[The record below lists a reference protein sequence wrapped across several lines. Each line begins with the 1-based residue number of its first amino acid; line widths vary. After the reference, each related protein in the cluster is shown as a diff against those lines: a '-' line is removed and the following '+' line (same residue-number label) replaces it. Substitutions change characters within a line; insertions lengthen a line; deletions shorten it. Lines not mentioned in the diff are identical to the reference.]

1 MLPEAY
7 LGVPVVALPATCLDN
22 NAVLRRVRAAFEGPD
37 ELWPPIERRLR
48 GVFRLCESDVRYLEE
63 ERPLPLADHV
73 LGPSREALAAAGLGP
88 ADLDML
94 AYGAIARE
102 YFEPATA
109 SEVAGKLGAFRAL
122 TFDVA
127 AACSGSLMAL
137 QAALGHMLL
146 QPRLKNALITT
157 VAIQPGRIAWKMPDY
172 ETALLLAAGLT
183 VGNASAAMT
192 LTREPRG
199 PCGRV
204 VGVRSE
210 TLSEHWGLCRAPLD
224 APFVS
229 HSIEIFA
236 LSSEVPGHLARL
248 CEDVGWAPSEVD
260 LFVAH
265 QPSNKVLRKIMREFG
280 QPEERA
286 PGLHHLYGNTESAAV
301 MLSLAHLHREGR
313 IKPGMKLVLMGA
325 AGGFTMAS
333 AALIWQG

>member
-1 MLPEAY
+1 MLPEAF
-7 LGVPVVALPATCLDN
+7 LGVPHIELPTQRLDN
-22 NAVLRRVRAAFEGPD
+22 NAVLARAKAAFDGAPSD
-37 ELWPPIERRLR
+37 WPAIERRLR

-63 ERPLPLADHV
+63 DHPLPLADHAV
-73 LGPSREALAAAGLGP
+73 GVSRAALAAAGLTP
-88 ADLDML
+88 DDLDML

-109 SEVAGKLGAFRAL
+109 SEIAGKLGATHAL

-127 AACSGSLMAL
+127 AACAGGLMAL
-137 QAALGHMLL
+137 QAVLGHLVI
-146 QPRLKNALITT
+146 QPRLKNAIVTT

-172 ETALLLAAGLT
+172 DTALLLAAGLT

-192 LTREPRG
+192 VTREPRG
-199 PCGRV
+199 PCGRI

-210 TLSEHWGLCRAPLD
+210 TLPGHWDLCRAPLE

-236 LSSEVPGHLARL
+236 LSSEVPGHLGRL
-248 CEDVGWAPSEVD
+248 CADVGWEPGEVD

-265 QPSNKVLRKIMREFG
+265 QPSNKVIRKIMRDFG

-286 PGLHHLYGNTESAAV
+286 PALHHLYGNTESAAV
-301 MLSLAHLHREGR
+301 MLSLWHLHKEGL
-313 IKPGMKLVLMGA
+313 IKPGMKLVMMGA

-333 AALIWQG
+333 TALVWHG